1 MQLPQPTHAK
11 YSGLLSDIKRG
22 QIKIPQFQR
31 DFVWSLQKSA
41 ALIDSIVKGYPVGT
55 FIFWTTKDRLRHI
68 RDIGSERLPP
78 PKEGETAAYVLDGQ
92 QRITSLYATLK
103 GLSVTRD
110 SGQTDD
116 FSKVYI
122 DLDASEDDQIV
133 VTDISARKKK
143 SYIRLTDLLY
153 GGLRALAAYDGAYHG
168 KLEEYKRRIE
178 SYDFPII
185 EVRDVPIDVATEIFT
200 RINVGG
206 MPLTLFEIMVAKTYD
221 EALEFDLSQK
231 FDELVER
238 LQPVNYETVSDAI
251 VLQLIALLLKKECK
265 KQIILKIGKKEFIDT
280 WPAAVGALEQAVEYF
295 RNRYGIPVS
304 ALVPYYALLVPF
316 AYYFFNHPDNPSAT
330 QRKLLEDFFWRVSL
344 GGRYSSSVESKL
356 GQDIRRIDAI
366 LADKSPEYDWAIDIT
381 PEFILE
387 NGWFNTGRSFVKAI
401 LCIFAH
407 RAPKSFRDN
416 SSINISNNWLKQ
428 SNSKNYHHFFP
439 KSYLNKKGEEDWRI
453 NNVVNIT
460 IVDDYLNK
468 RDIGAKPPSRYM
480 KTFAKEND
488 EIEVTMKTHLIED
501 LDSFGVWADDYEN
514 FLNMRSKAISRELR
528 KRIMPREIDKQGQVS
543 TANDLEEEA
552 ASFE

>member
-11 YSGLLSDIKRG
+11 YSGLLNDIKRG

-31 DFVWSLQKSA
+31 DFVWGLQKSA

-55 FIFWTTKDRLRHI
+55 FIFWATKERLRHV
-68 RDIGSERLPP
+68 RDIGSENLPP
-78 PKEGETAAYVLDGQ
+78 PREGETAAYVLDGQ

-103 GLSVTRD
+103 GLAVTRE
-110 SGQTDD
+110 SGQIDD

-122 DLDASEDDQIV
+122 DLEATEDDQIV
-133 VTDISARKKK
+133 VTEVSDKKEK

-153 GGLRALAAYDGAYHG
+153 GGLTSLAAFDGAYHG

-178 SYDFPII
+178 SYDFPVI

-221 EALEFDLSQK
+221 EARGFDLSQK
-231 FDELVER
+231 FDKLVES
-238 LQPVNYETVSDAI
+238 LEPVNYETISDAI
-251 VLQLIALLLKKECK
+251 ILQLIALILKKECK
-265 KQIILKIGKKEFIDT
+265 KQIILKIAKKEFIDT
-280 WPAAVGALEQAVEYF
+280 WGSIINALQQAVEHF

-304 ALVPYYALLVPF
+304 ALLPYNALLVPF
-316 AYYFFNHPDNPSAT
+316 AYYFYHHPDNPSAA
-330 QRKLLEDFFWRVSL
+330 QRKLLEDFFWRASL

-356 GQDIRRIDAI
+356 AQDIRRIDAI
-366 LADKSPEYDWAIDIT
+366 LNDESPDYDWGVDVS
-381 PEFILE
+381 PDFILE
-387 NGWFNTGRSFVKAI
+387 NGWFNTSRSFVKAI
-401 LCIFAH
+401 LCLYAH

-416 SSINISNNWLKQ
+416 SNVNISNNWLKQ

-439 KSYLNKKGEEDWRI
+439 KSYLSKKNEDDRRI

-488 EIEVTMKTHLIED
+488 EIDVTMKTHLIED
-501 LDSFGVWADDYEN
+501 LDKFGIWVDDYDA
-514 FLNMRSKAISRELR
+514 FLTMRSKAISRELK
-528 KRIMPREIDKQGQVS
+528 KRIIARDIDKQGQVS

>member
-11 YSGLLSDIKRG
+11 YSALLSDIKRG

-31 DFVWSLQKSA
+31 EFVWSVQKSA
-41 ALIDSIVKGYPVGT
+41 MLIDSIVKGYPVGT
-55 FIFWTTKDRLRHI
+55 FIFWATKERLRHV
-68 RDIGSERLPP
+68 RNIGSETLPP
-78 PKEGETAAYVLDGQ
+78 PKDGETAAYVLDGQ

-103 GLSVTRD
+103 GLPVERD

-122 DLDASEDDQIV
+122 DLDATEDDQIV
-133 VTDISARKKK
+133 VTDVSGKNDK

-153 GGLRALAAYDGAYHG
+153 GGLTSLAAYDTGYHS

-178 SYDFPII
+178 GYDFPVI
-185 EVRDVPIDVATEIFT
+185 EVRDVAIDVATEIFT

-206 MPLTLFEIMVAKTYD
+206 VPLTLFQIMVAKTYD
-221 EALEFDLSQK
+221 ESRQFDLSQA
-231 FDELVER
+231 FDDLVER
-238 LQPVNYETVSDAI
+238 LQPVDYETISEAI
-251 VLQLIALLLKKECK
+251 LLQLIALVLKKECK
-265 KQIILKIGKKEFIDT
+265 KQIILKIGKKEFIDA
-280 WPAAVGALEQAVEYF
+280 WPSAVAALEQAVEYF

-304 ALVPYYALLVPF
+304 ALLPYNALLVPF
-316 AYYFFNHPDNPSAT
+316 AYYFFHHPDNPSAT
-330 QRKLLEDFFWRVSL
+330 QRKSLEDFFWRTSL

-356 GQDIRRIDAI
+356 AQDIRRIDAI
-366 LADKSPEYDWAIDIT
+366 LAEESPEYDWGIDVS
-381 PEFILE
+381 PDFILE

-401 LCIFAH
+401 LCLYAH

-416 SSINISNNWLKQ
+416 SNVNISNNWLKQ

-439 KSYLNKKGEEDWRI
+439 KSYLGKKGEEDWRI

-468 RDIGAKPPSRYM
+468 RDIGAKSPSKYM
-480 KTFAKEND
+480 KSFAKEND
-488 EIEVTMKTHLIED
+488 EIEETMKTHLIEN
-501 LDSFGVWADDYEN
+501 LENFGIWSDDYES
-514 FLNMRSKAISRELR
+514 FLTMRAKAISRELK
-528 KRIMPREIDKQGQVS
+528 KRIIVRDIDKQGQTH
-543 TANDLEEEA
+543 TANDVEEEL

>member
-11 YSGLLSDIKRG
+11 YSGLLNDIKRG

-55 FIFWTTKDRLRHI
+55 FIFWATKERLRHV
-68 RDIGSERLPP
+68 RDIGSEILPP

-103 GLSVTRD
+103 GLPVTRD
-110 SGQTDD
+110 SGQIDD

-122 DLDASEDDQIV
+122 DLDATEDDQIV
-133 VTDISARKKK
+133 VIEVTGKNEK

-153 GGLRALAAYDGAYHG
+153 GGLTSLAAFDGAYHG

-178 SYDFPII
+178 SYDFPVI

-221 EALEFDLSQK
+221 EGRGFDLSQK

-238 LQPVNYETVSDAI
+238 LQPVNYETISDAI
-251 VLQLIALLLKKECK
+251 VLQIIALILKKECK
-265 KQIILKIGKKEFIDT
+265 KQIILKIGKKEFIDVWT
-280 WPAAVGALEQAVEYF
+280 PAIAALEQAVEHF

-304 ALVPYYALLVPF
+304 ALLPYNALLVPF
-316 AYYFFNHPDNPSAT
+316 AYYFYLHPDNPSAM

-356 GQDIRRIDAI
+356 AQDIRRIDAI
-366 LADKSPEYDWAIDIT
+366 LDDKSPDYDWGIDVS
-381 PEFILE
+381 PNFILE
-387 NGWFNTGRSFVKAI
+387 NGWFNTSRSFVKAI
-401 LCIFAH
+401 LCLYAH
-407 RAPKSFRDN
+407 RAPKSFKDN
-416 SSINISNNWLKQ
+416 SNVNISNNWLKQ

-439 KSYLNKKGEEDWRI
+439 KSFLGKKGEEDWRI

-488 EIEVTMKTHLIED
+488 EIDATMKTHLIED
-501 LDSFGVWADDYEN
+501 LSDFGIWSDDFEV
-514 FLNMRSKAISRELR
+514 FLTMRSKAISRELK
-528 KRIMPREIDKQGQVS
+528 KRITARNIDKQGQVS
-543 TANDLEEEA
+543 TSNDLEEEA
-552 ASFE
+552 ASAE